1 MGHQGHQGHHTTPH
15 QPLRP
20 LVAAVSSD
28 ANIKLLRAILV
39 KIYHDSILAVLG
51 VVKASK
57 LVPKMDSVFSEWS
70 MNQGAM

>member
-20 LVAAVSSD
+20 LV

-70 MNQGAM
+70 MNQGAV